1 MTENNFSFLRIAF
14 LVLHFYSLVHFSF
27 LARDC
32 STSTNGSSGLYKRIQ
47 CCLPDAILKGEIQCC
62 LPNAILKGE
71 IQYCLPN
78 AILKGEIQYCLPNA
92 ILKGESRE
100 TIFPERLPHAPC
112 KPYLLRCHDCHYHG
126 EGCGAWRGS
135 VSCWWWLQKR
145 WGVWESVLGLEIS
158 KICAFLPSL
167 PSISVILN
175 DLLTTLDFGVKLHFS
190 WIHELYF
197 ALKISL
203 IFSNKSQPLLWDSY
217 LFIFNWRTIALQYWF
232 RFCHVSMWINHRCT
246 CVPSLLNPPSHLP
259 LFPTP
264 LGCYRALV
272 WFPWVI

>member
-32 STSTNGSSGLYKRIQ
+32 CTSTNGSSGLYKRIQ
-47 CCLPDAILKGEIQCC
+47 YCLPKAILKGERR
-62 LPNAILKGE
+62 E
-71 IQYCLPN
+71 I
-78 AILKGEIQYCLPNA
+78 
-92 ILKGESRE
+92 
-100 TIFPERLPHAPC
+100 IFPECLPHAPC

-167 PSISVILN
+167 PSISVILK
-175 DLLTTLDFGVKLHFS
+175 DLLTTLGFGVKLHFS

-197 ALKISL
+197 ALETSL

-217 LFIFNWRTIALQYWF
+217 LIY
-232 RFCHVSMWINHRCT
+232 
-246 CVPSLLNPPSHLP
+246 
-259 LFPTP
+259 LFSIE
-264 LGCYRALV
+264 G
-272 WFPWVI
+272 